1 MCDSPRDQGTMDI
14 TTAITRQD
22 CEKLDQADP
31 LRALAAEFEPGED
44 GTLYFDANSVGA
56 MPRAARANLD
66 RLLGEWRNLRRR
78 GWSESD
84 WLDAPRRLGA
94 KLAPILGAAANE
106 VIVCDTTSVNLFKAL
121 AAALSLN
128 PGRRRIVSEA
138 STFPSDLYVA
148 QELVRVVPGC
158 TIDLVDEGST
168 VADAVDAQT
177 AVVYLSQV
185 DYRTAIR
192 HDIGA
197 LTKRA
202 HEHGAVVVWDLSHGA
217 GAVPGEL
224 DASGADLA
232 VGCGYKYLCGGPGAP
247 AWLFVASRHQ
257 PKIRPLLAGWM
268 GHDDPFVFAR
278 DYTPGAGMKR
288 FLVGTPAVL
297 ANAAMEAAC
306 DIWAR
311 VAPGAVFAKHASLG
325 DLIVRL
331 VDQGAA
337 GPGVSLA
344 SPRESDRRGG
354 FVALRHPHAPQVVA
368 ALGAAGV
375 IASYR
380 PPDSIRFGLSALYHR
395 HVDIWDALARLAE
408 ILARETW
415 RDPRFA
421 AGKKI

>member
-1 MCDSPRDQGTMDI
+1 MDI

-22 CEKLDQADP
+22 CESLDQADP
-31 LRALAAEFEPGED
+31 LHAFAAEFEPGEK

-66 RLLGEWRNLRRR
+66 RLLSEWRRMRRR

-94 KLAPILGAAANE
+94 KLAPILGASADE

-121 AAALSLN
+121 AAALALN
-128 PGRRRIVSEA
+128 PGRNRIVSEA
-138 STFPSDLYVA
+138 ATFPSDLYVA
-148 QELVRVVPGC
+148 QELVRAFPG
-158 TIDLVDEGST
+158 TAIDLVDEGG
-168 VADAVDAQT
+168 AIDPAVDDRT

-185 DYRTAIR
+185 DYRNATR
-192 HDIGA
+192 HDIS
-197 LTKRA
+197 TITRRA
-202 HEHGAVVVWDLSHGA
+202 HERGAMTVWDLSHGA
-217 GAVPGEL
+217 GAVPGDL
-224 DASGADLA
+224 DASGADFA

-247 AWLFVASRHQ
+247 AWMFVARRHQ
-257 PKIRPLLAGWM
+257 DKVRPLLAGWM
-268 GHDDPFVFAR
+268 GHNDPFVFAR

-311 VAPGAVFAKHASLG
+311 VAPAAVFAKHASLG

-344 SPRESDRRGG
+344 SSRESDRRGG

-368 ALGAAGV
+368 ALGAANV

-395 HVDIWDALARLAE
+395 HVEVWDAIERLAQ